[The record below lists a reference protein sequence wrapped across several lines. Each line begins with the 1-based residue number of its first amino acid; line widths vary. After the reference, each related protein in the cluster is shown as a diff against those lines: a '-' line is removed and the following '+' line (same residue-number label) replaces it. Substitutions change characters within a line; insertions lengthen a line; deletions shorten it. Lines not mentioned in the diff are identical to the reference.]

1 MFRRLSTIVT
11 LGGAVIGEVIMSSR
25 QRVMFRKV
33 SACVLALAVVCGGA
47 VPASAAVRVS
57 DADRKNTRVL
67 LTVVETN
74 LSMSGKPCSLM
85 KRT

>member
-1 MFRRLSTIVT
+1 MT

-47 VPASAAVRVS
+47 VPASAAVTIS
-57 DADRKNTRVL
+57 DADREK
-67 LTVVETN
+67 
-74 LSMSGKPCSLM
+74 
-85 KRT
+85 